1 MNYSI
6 TAVIISFLVFTG
18 YLLYV
23 ALRYGITQS
32 ISQSYYKLKGKWL
45 FTIVLWGF
53 SIPLMI
59 AAAKPLIFLAGA
71 AICFTGA
78 APSTSF
84 KLEAHWHI
92 GSSVAGIVFGAL
104 GMWIHFG
111 MWWIPAIQAV
121 FTLFLVLLK
130 VKNYTWWIETLA
142 FYLILAGI
150 LIENLG

>member
-1 MNYSI
+1 MDYSVI
-6 TAVIISFLVFTG
+6 LSIISFLVFTG

-32 ISQSYYKLKGKWL
+32 ISASYYKLKGKWL
-45 FTIVLWGF
+45 FTIALWGF

-71 AICFTGA
+71 GICFTGA

-84 KLEAHWHI
+84 KMEERWHI
-92 GSSVAGIVFGAL
+92 GSSVAGIVFGIL
-104 GMWIHFG
+104 GIWIHLG

-121 FTLFLVLLK
+121 FTLIFVLLK

-142 FYLILAGI
+142 FYLVLAGV
-150 LIENLG
+150 LINNLV